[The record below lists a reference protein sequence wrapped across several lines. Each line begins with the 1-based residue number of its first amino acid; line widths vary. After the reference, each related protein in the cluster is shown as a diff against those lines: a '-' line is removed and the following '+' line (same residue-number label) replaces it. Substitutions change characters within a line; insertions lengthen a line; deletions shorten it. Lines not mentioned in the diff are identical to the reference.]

1 MHLKVQN
8 YQKQIILILI
18 DNRFAVLEKS
28 EKKQKR
34 DACETNKHYYLRIL
48 KKRDLNQIL
57 TMLKAFLQQA
67 IIFTK
72 LITIHNKHC
81 SD

>member
-48 KKRDLNQIL
+48 KQV
-57 TMLKAFLQQA
+57 F
-67 IIFTK
+67 
-72 LITIHNKHC
+72 
-81 SD
+81 